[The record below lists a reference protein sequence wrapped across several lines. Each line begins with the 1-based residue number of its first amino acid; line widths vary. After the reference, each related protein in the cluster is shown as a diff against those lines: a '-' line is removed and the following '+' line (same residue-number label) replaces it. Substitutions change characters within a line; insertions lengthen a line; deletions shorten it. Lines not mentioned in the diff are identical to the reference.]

1 MVFSIQRSHEED
13 YTYDIEKDIAKYRC
27 RILSRTE
34 DHASLKV
41 IPLSTKLRFTC
52 RTERQQS
59 EKKTRAATGHGSQLV
74 SNCLHEP
81 NFDKKQ
87 NMNLVEFYSV
97 SGRDCGKR
105 NRYLF
110 EKWKL

>member
-1 MVFSIQRSHEED
+1 MPKVSTS
-13 YTYDIEKDIAKYRC
+13 
-27 RILSRTE
+27 E
-34 DHASLKV
+34 DHVSLEV
-41 IPLSTKLRFTC
+41 IPLSTKPRFTC
-52 RTERQQS
+52 RTERRQS
-59 EKKTRAATGHGSQLV
+59 EKKARAATGHGSQLV

-97 SGRDCGKR
+97 SGWVCGKR